1 MTNTAF
7 ERYDAAVATIRAI
20 SQVPGLFPFYGDLD
34 HPPQED
40 HLSWGLTYEQEHAS
54 RTFAITSDAEGGV
67 DVAMSVNTRDDFVV
81 LAHIEMDNP
90 HVSTLT
96 AAIVLV
102 ATGSTHIPPINRK
115 MVRDVLANARTDAE
129 FHYRVGMDYLL
140 TTVGATKTWG
150 NLDEPDKWSVIL
162 DSYALASNVRS
173 DMVGYMNSWRKIGVP
188 LTIVDIYDDAY
199 VERASELVAGI
210 TRGSTP

>member
-40 HLSWGLTYEQEHAS
+40 HLSWVLTYEQERGH
-54 RTFAITSDAEGGV
+54 RRLAIQQDAEGKFSV
-67 DVAMSVNTRDDFVV
+67 TMSVRTDAGD
-81 LAHIEMDNP
+81 HILRRTTGGTP
-90 HVSTLT
+90 TVSMLT
-96 AAIVLV
+96 SSIVLV